1 MKFKNASLLLVFI
14 SFSNCIYAEN
24 FILIPNSKEKL
35 RGYEVSVSDVIEG
48 QPDATILFKYKT
60 NFNFD
65 PSIFTLNKVLINCR
79 EKTFKYMGGE
89 VIPKSSYSL
98 SLQSHFEPWKE
109 FSKIEPQSDFM
120 LIYSEGCPNFLKH
133 SN

>member
-24 FILIPNSKEKL
+24 FIVIPNSKEKL

-79 EKTFKYMGGE
+79 EKTFKYMGGK
-89 VIPKSSYSL
+89 VIPRSAYSL

-120 LIYSEGCPNFLKH
+120 LIYSEGCPSFLKQ
-133 SN
+133 SY